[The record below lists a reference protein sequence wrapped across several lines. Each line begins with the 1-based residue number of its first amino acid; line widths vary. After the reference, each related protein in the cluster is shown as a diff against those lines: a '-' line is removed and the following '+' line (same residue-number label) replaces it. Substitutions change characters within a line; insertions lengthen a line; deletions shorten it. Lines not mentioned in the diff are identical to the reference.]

1 MRDLVKVASL
11 LFIIGVVLCYFGMS
25 VYVIRAETQTPLPIQ
40 SVPIPPQF
48 PSAPLPSVPYT
59 KPTTPVKPKKAKPA
73 PPTSEDQYRVC
84 PVQDPCRQ
92 RMVVFI

>member
-1 MRDLVKVASL
+1 MRQAIKVASL
-11 LFIIGVVLCYFGMS
+11 LLVIGFVLGYLGLS
-25 VYVIRAETQTPLPIQ
+25 VHGIYAETQTPPIQ
-40 SVPIPPQF
+40 IQAAPPQF
-48 PSAPLPSVPYT
+48 KPVPLPTVPYT
-59 KPTTPVKPKKAKPA
+59 KPVTPAKPKKAKPA

>member
-1 MRDLVKVASL
+1 MRQAIKVASL
-11 LFIIGVVLCYFGMS
+11 LFVISVVLGYLGLS
-25 VYVIRAETQTPLPIQ
+25 IHGIYAETQPPIQ
-40 SVPIPPQF
+40 VQATLPQF
-48 PSAPLPSVPYT
+48 KPAPLPTVPYT
-59 KPTTPVKPKKAKPA
+59 KPVTPAKPKKAKPA